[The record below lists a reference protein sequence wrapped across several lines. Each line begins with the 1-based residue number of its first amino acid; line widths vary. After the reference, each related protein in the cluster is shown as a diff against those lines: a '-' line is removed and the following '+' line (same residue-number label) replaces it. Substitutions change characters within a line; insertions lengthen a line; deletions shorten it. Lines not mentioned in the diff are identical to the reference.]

1 MKKVVL
7 AFLLSFSITICFSQD
22 PNWSVNP
29 SNYQYSM
36 TFTAFLNV
44 NGTTLSSTNDKVAAF
59 IDNEVRGVANLVYLV
74 DEDKYVAYL
83 TVYNSTSNSPVSFKI
98 YNSTANNVVDA
109 VQTINFQIDRNVGSV
124 FQSYSISST
133 ALNNQA
139 NIVDFSFKN
148 TAVLETSIAADT
160 IEITLPSSVNLNN
173 LVANFT
179 TNTGAK
185 VYVDF
190 VLQISGVSSQNYS
203 NPIEFQVLS
212 EDESVLKTYDIV
224 IMVDQNIQELTVN
237 LTTARTQVI
246 ENPTEIQ
253 VTFNQPIV
261 ALEKGNFVLS
271 NAIIQN
277 ISKVDN
283 LNYKLSIV
291 AIQQGDFSI
300 EISENSI
307 KTSNNTTNQ
316 TSSKIDFLFDA
327 DAPFLF
333 SMTRKSPL
341 ATITNANSVV
351 FLITFNEAVKN
362 IFATD
367 FSSIAGAVISLAKI
381 SDTNYIAT
389 ITNIENTNGTI
400 GLSLK
405 ADNAI
410 TDLVGNPLRTTVT
423 NHN

>member
-1 MKKVVL
+1 MKKVLL
-7 AFLLSFSITICFSQD
+7 AFLLSFSVTICFSQD

-59 IDNEVRGVANLVYLV
+59 IDNEVRGVANLVYLA

-124 FQSYSISST
+124 FQSYSIAST

-139 NIVDFSFKN
+139 NITDFSFKN
-148 TAVLETSIAADT
+148 TTVLATSIVADT
-160 IEITLPSSVNLNN
+160 IEITLPSTVNLNN

-190 VLQISGVSSQNYS
+190 VLQNSGVSSQNFS
-203 NPIEFQVLS
+203 NPIKFQVLS
-212 EDESVLKTYDIV
+212 EDESVLKNYDIV
-224 IMVDQNIQELTVN
+224 IIKDQNIQELAVS
-237 LTTARTQVI
+237 LTTARTQVV

-261 ALEKGNFVLS
+261 ALEKENFVLS

-283 LNYKLSIV
+283 LNYKLNIV

-300 EISENSI
+300 EIPENSI

-327 DAPFLF
+327 NAPFLI
-333 SMTRKSPL
+333 SITRKSPL
-341 ATITNANSVV
+341 ATLTNANSVA
-351 FLITFNEAVKN
+351 FLITFNEPVKN

-367 FSSIAGAVISLAKI
+367 FNSIAGAVISLAKI
-381 SDTNYIAT
+381 SDTNYTAT

>member
-327 DAPFLF
+327 DAPFLI

>member
-1 MKKVVL
+1 MKKFVL
-7 AFLLSFSITICFSQD
+7 TFLMIFSITICFSQD

-59 IDNEVRGVANLVYLV
+59 IDNEVRGVANLVYLA

-83 TVYNSTSNSPVSFKI
+83 TVYNSTSNSPISFKI

-124 FQSYSISST
+124 FQSYSIASP
-133 ALNNQA
+133 ALNSKA
-139 NIVDFSFKN
+139 NITDFSFKN
-148 TAVLETSIAADT
+148 TTVLETSIAADI

-173 LVANFT
+173 LIADFT
-179 TNTGAK
+179 TSTGAK
-185 VYVDF
+185 VYVDAVF
-190 VLQISGVSSQNYS
+190 QNSGISSQNYS
-203 NPIEFQVLS
+203 NPIKFQVLS

-224 IMVDQNIQELTVN
+224 IIVDQNIQELTIN
-237 LTTARTQVI
+237 LTTATTQVV

-253 VTFNQPIV
+253 VAFNQPIV
-261 ALEKGNFVLS
+261 ALENENFVLS

-277 ISKVDN
+277 IYKVDG
-283 LNYKLSIV
+283 LNYKLNVV
-291 AIQQGDFSI
+291 AIQQGGFSI
-300 EISENSI
+300 GIPDNSV

-316 TSSKIDFLFDA
+316 TSSKIDFLFDT
-327 DAPFLF
+327 DAPFLI

-341 ATITNANSVV
+341 ATLTNANSVA
-351 FLITFNEAVKN
+351 FSITFNEPVKN

-367 FSSIAGAVISLAKI
+367 FSSISGAVITLAKI
-381 SDTNYIAT
+381 SDTNYAAT

-400 GLSLK
+400 GLSVK

>member
-1 MKKVVL
+1 MKKVLL
-7 AFLLSFSITICFSQD
+7 AFLLSFSVTICFSQD

-59 IDNEVRGVANLVYLV
+59 IDNEVRGVTNLVYLA

-124 FQSYSISST
+124 FQSYSIAST

-139 NIVDFSFKN
+139 NITDFSFKN
-148 TAVLETSIAADT
+148 TTVLATSIVADT
-160 IEITLPSSVNLNN
+160 IEITLPSTVNLNN

-190 VLQISGVSSQNYS
+190 VLQNSGVSSQNFS
-203 NPIEFQVLS
+203 NPIKFQVLS
-212 EDESVLKTYDIV
+212 EDESVLKNYDIV
-224 IMVDQNIQELTVN
+224 IIKDQNIQELAVS
-237 LTTARTQVI
+237 LTTARTQVV

-261 ALEKGNFVLS
+261 ALEKENFVLS

-283 LNYKLSIV
+283 LNYKLNIV

-300 EISENSI
+300 EIPENSI

-327 DAPFLF
+327 NAPFLI
-333 SMTRKSPL
+333 SITRKSPL
-341 ATITNANSVV
+341 ATLTNANSVA
-351 FLITFNEAVKN
+351 FLITFNEPVKN

-367 FSSIAGAVISLAKI
+367 FNSIAGAVISLAKI
-381 SDTNYIAT
+381 SDTNYTAT